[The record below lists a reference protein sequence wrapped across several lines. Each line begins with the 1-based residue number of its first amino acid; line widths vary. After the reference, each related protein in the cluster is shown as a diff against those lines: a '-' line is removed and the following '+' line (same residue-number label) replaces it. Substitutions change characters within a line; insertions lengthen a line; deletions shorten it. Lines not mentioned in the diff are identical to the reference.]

1 MTHESTRAS
10 VHGSIEP
17 LPISDTF
24 HVRNHQE
31 RLTQAPP
38 TVIARNVLLSAS
50 AAWTITPGHT
60 SHYMWVDSASVIRR
74 KLRRINNLSRHLTRG
89 IGVN

>member
-1 MTHESTRAS
+1 MYVDQSS
-10 VHGSIEP
+10 
-17 LPISDTF
+17 LYL

-50 AAWTITPGHT
+50 AAWTITPGQT
-60 SHYMWVDSASVIRR
+60 SHYMWVDSVSVIRR
-74 KLRRINNLSRHLTRG
+74 KLRRINNLITASCQRLWG
-89 IGVN
+89 